1 MHIYLLS
8 SNIGITN
15 WNELRKVG
23 KLCLLFFFWKFCLL
37 MTTLILFSL
46 MQLKQLADSI
56 TLPAQE
62 SWNLL
67 EREEEVEE
75 ESKHVSHKKMS

>member
-1 MHIYLLS
+1 
-8 SNIGITN
+8 
-15 WNELRKVG
+15 
-23 KLCLLFFFWKFCLL
+23 
-37 MTTLILFSL
+37 MTPLILFSL

-75 ESKHVSHKKMS
+75 ESKHNSHKKMSW

>member
-1 MHIYLLS
+1 MHIYLFS

-23 KLCLLFFFWKFCLL
+23 KLYLLFLGKFCLL